1 MYILKNV
8 LRNLTRSKGRTV
20 LVAIIVLAI
29 SFSACIG
36 LSIRQ
41 AANTA
46 KEQSLE
52 SMQIT
57 AQISLDRSSMMQDFG
72 GAPEEGQEFDISG
85 FADRMQEA
93 GSLTLEEME
102 TYAQA
107 ASVEDFYYSLSVSL
121 NGADGLEPVSTDTS
135 TDTEDA
141 EDTTDSDSAMP
152 DMGGGP
158 GGMQDMPGGGPGGFQ
173 RGGWGTQG
181 DFTVV
186 GYGSDAAMTDFING
200 TSTITDGAMFE
211 ENTGE
216 AQCVIS
222 DELATYNALAVG
234 DTIAVEN
241 PNNEGETY
249 TFQIV
254 GIYNNSQSTV
264 TTGGMMGGF
273 STANDPANQ
282 IYTGYAAL
290 KAVTEASEAAAV
302 TSTDEETGRETT
314 TAIPEQLSGT
324 YAFASVKDYEAFEAE
339 ARALGLDDSYTITSS
354 DLTAF
359 EQSMLPL
366 ENLSQMALYFLLV
379 VLGIGALVLIVLN
392 IFNVRERKYEI
403 GVLTAIGMKKRKV
416 ALQFI
421 TEIFIVTFFAIVV
434 GGAAGAVSSVPVTNS
449 LLASQ
454 TQSQADTAD
463 RQEAGFGRPVGGPEA
478 DQGGGPGGEQ
488 GDVPAL
494 PDGGEPG
501 GNMLRNYVTE
511 VTSATNITVLLQLLG
526 LGILL
531 TIVASGASVVF
542 IMRYEPLKILSNRD

>member
-1 MYILKNV
+1 M
-8 LRNLTRSKGRTV
+8 
-20 LVAIIVLAI
+20 
-29 SFSACIG
+29 
-36 LSIRQ
+36 
-41 AANTA
+41 
-46 KEQSLE
+46 
-52 SMQIT
+52 
-57 AQISLDRSSMMQDFG
+57 
-72 GAPEEGQEFDISG
+72 
-85 FADRMQEA
+85 
-93 GSLTLEEME
+93 
-102 TYAQA
+102 
-107 ASVEDFYYSLSVSL
+107 
-121 NGADGLEPVSTDTS
+121 
-135 TDTEDA
+135 
-141 EDTTDSDSAMP
+141 
-152 DMGGGP
+152 
-158 GGMQDMPGGGPGGFQ
+158 
-173 RGGWGTQG
+173 
-181 DFTVV
+181 
-186 GYGSDAAMTDFING
+186 
-200 TSTITDGAMFE
+200 
-211 ENTGE
+211 
-216 AQCVIS
+216 
-222 DELATYNALAVG
+222 
-234 DTIAVEN
+234 
-241 PNNEGETY
+241 
-249 TFQIV
+249 
-254 GIYNNSQSTV
+254 
-264 TTGGMMGGF
+264 
-273 STANDPANQ
+273 
-282 IYTGYAAL
+282 
-290 KAVTEASEAAAV
+290 
-302 TSTDEETGRETT
+302 ETT

-324 YAFASVKDYEAFEAE
+324 YAFASVEDYEAFEAE

-354 DLTAF
+354 DLTAV

-434 GGAAGAVSSVPVTNS
+434 GGAAGAVSSVPITNS

-478 DQGGGPGGEQ
+478 DQGGQGGEQ

>member
-1 MYILKNV
+1 MYILKNA
-8 LRNLTRSKGRTV
+8 LRNLTRSKGRTI

-85 FADRMQEA
+85 FADRMQQT
-93 GSLTLEEME
+93 GSLTLEELE

-107 ASVEDFYYSLSVSL
+107 ASVEDFYYSLSASL
-121 NGADGLEPVSTDTS
+121 NGTEGLEPVSTDTS
-135 TDTEDA
+135 ADEEDTETEEEGA
-141 EDTTDSDSAMP
+141 LSMP
-152 DMGGGP
+152 DMGDFGG
-158 GGMQDMPGGGPGGFQ
+158 MPGGGPGGFQ
-173 RGGWGTQG
+173 PGSWGAQG

-200 TSTITDGAMFE
+200 TSTITEGTMFE

-234 DTIAVEN
+234 DTITVEN

-249 TFQIV
+249 TFEIV

-273 STANDPANQ
+273 STATDPANQ

-290 KAVTEASEAAAV
+290 KAVTQASEAAAV
-302 TSTDEETGRETT
+302 TSTDEETGIETT

-324 YAFASVKDYEAFEAE
+324 YAFASVEDYEAFEAE

-531 TIVASGASVVF
+531 TIVASGASVIF